1 MNILSQLLRWADSQL
16 STDLKRTSPTTAV
29 DNAETVAYWRNAL
42 ANSEYVSYPT
52 LPPSVNQP
60 VADKLVEY
68 QFSRPKEST
77 SGITIPILARAAWA
91 IIASRLT
98 DSDDV
103 VFCTTTSSTNAPVLV
118 RVKFSDDE
126 EVWKYLN
133 AVRQQELY
141 MVTPEQASLDENT
154 QRSSDPPRA
163 AAPQTLLIV
172 QHQENEKQDDDK
184 LNQFSTYGL
193 RIHLELTGSRINATA
208 AFDQRVVEPWLAIKL
223 LQRLEFVMQQL
234 SNASAELELKE
245 VSIVP
250 PLDVRQIWE
259 WNSEVPPVVERCIH
273 EVILEHA
280 VAQPD
285 APAVCAWDG
294 NLTYGK
300 LDFLSTQIAY
310 RLIGLGVGPEKVV
323 PLCSEKS
330 MWTVVAWLAILKAGG
345 AFVLLDPTLP
355 EGRIRSICKQVNA
368 VVGITSASCQS
379 RLSPFTRHTV
389 VLGKE
394 TPELQNNKPL
404 SQTPNAT
411 PTDAAY
417 IIFTSGSTGE
427 PKGCVIEHQAYCS
440 AAFGHGAVLGMSKDM
455 RALQFGSYNF
465 AGAIM
470 EMLMTLIYGGCICI
484 PSEEERASNLAQVI
498 GKLDANW
505 AFLTS
510 TVLSLLHPETA
521 PSLKTICV
529 GGEPIRSSQ
538 IREWAPKVHLRQ
550 TYGSAE
556 TAAVVA
562 SARLYASS
570 TVTSVGKATTAR
582 CWLVDP
588 VNVNQLVP
596 VGSPGE
602 VLFEGPVIGREYIGQ
617 PEKSSATFIDAPSW
631 RSEMGRRS
639 RSSRFYRT
647 GDLAAYR
654 SDGSIELLG
663 RKDTQVKLRGQ
674 RIELGEIEHQAR
686 LSSPDVKDVAVELT
700 TLNNGVNKGPQLI
713 GFLVIREAHA
723 QVNGGGSDNAE
734 HTRTVVQSVRARLE
748 TVLPH
753 YMIPSVF
760 VPISALPLT
769 ASGKTHRKKLR
780 EMGSAM
786 SKEELELLRMRAQ
799 MRQPTTLVEKQ
810 LQEIWAQVLK
820 IDMATIGLD
829 HSFFSLG
836 GDSITAMKVVGEA
849 RKRGMNL
856 MVPDIFRQD
865 TIAGLAHQQ
874 SLNAAKVSTET
885 SEAILVE
892 PTVKKSL
899 LDEIDSLGAGIHSTD
914 IADIYPLTSVQ
925 ETLVAASVACGKLA
939 DYFYLD
945 LDDDISISVLESG
958 CSRTLEKYPILRA
971 CFCQLQEK
979 LWQAILHQIT
989 PPLRVQEVSG
999 DIDESLREF
1008 CLNDGQSLS
1017 PTQPLAAFILL
1028 KHNVRGMRLVLRLSH
1043 AQYDAFSAP
1052 VVFQSLFNDHHELEN
1067 IPSFFRFMSH
1077 ASSRRPQSIKHWAN
1091 LLQGSE
1097 LTVIGPK
1104 LPRGNAQNP
1113 VPEMV
1118 AGKAQTGF
1126 LQRPEKIT
1134 AATLVRTAWAILLS
1148 RISGNSD
1155 VVYCQV
1161 VSGRNSAIPGVEKIV
1176 GCCLNIVPTRVVLSS
1191 SLTVGELVRAVQ
1203 EELLEMGEADTLGF
1217 RDIVE
1222 NCTDWPAA
1230 TNFESMIHHRDIDQ
1244 HPEIHTPTGISRMQ
1258 AFENPVT
1265 APCIFVVSYGRE
1277 DKVSVELFAN
1287 THIMTTETAD
1297 ALSSS
1302 LVHIIEKLVSS
1313 MDMPVQ
1319 SLLNDVE
1326 VVI

>member
-1 MNILSQLLRWADSQL
+1 MNILSQLIRWADSQL
-16 STDLKRTSPTTAV
+16 PAELKKTSPKTTV
-29 DNAETVAYWRNAL
+29 DDAETVAYWRQVL
-42 ANSEYVSYPT
+42 TNSDYAAYPT

-68 QFSRPKEST
+68 QFPRPNEPSPD
-77 SGITIPILARAAWA
+77 ITISILARAAWA
-91 IIASRLT
+91 IIVSRLT

-103 VFCTTTSSTNAPVLV
+103 LFCATSSTNAPAVVCVKLTDSQKV
-118 RVKFSDDE
+118 RE
-126 EVWKYLN
+126 YLN
-133 AVRQQELY
+133 AVRQQESY
-141 MVTPEQASLDENT
+141 MVTPEKGGFDEAT
-154 QRSSDPPRA
+154 M
-163 AAPQTLLIV
+163 PQTLLIV
-172 QHQENEKQDDDK
+172 QSQKNVKQDDDK
-184 LNQFSTYGL
+184 LHQFITYGL
-193 RIHLELTGSRINATA
+193 RIHLEVTGSRIDATA

-234 SNASAELELKE
+234 SDAISSAELKDIAIL
-245 VSIVP
+245 P
-250 PLDVRQIWE
+250 PLDMQQIWE

-273 EVILEHA
+273 EVILEHSS
-280 VAQPD
+280 AQPD

-294 NLTYGK
+294 NLTYSR
-300 LDFLSTQIAY
+300 LDALSNQLASQ
-310 RLIGLGVGPEKVV
+310 LIDLGIGPEKVV

-355 EGRIRSICKQVNA
+355 EGRIRSICQQVNA

-379 RLSPFTRHTV
+379 RLSPFTQHTV

-394 TPELQNNKPL
+394 SLGSQNQPTL
-404 SQTPNAT
+404 SQTRKVT
-411 PTDAAY
+411 PTNAAY

-484 PSEEERASNLAQVI
+484 PSEEDRASNLAQVI

-570 TVTSVGKATTAR
+570 AVTSVGKATTAR

-631 RSEMGRRS
+631 RSELGRRS
-639 RSSRFYRT
+639 KSSRFYRT

-686 LSSPDVKDVAVELT
+686 LSSSDVKDVAVELT
-700 TLNNGVNKGPQLI
+700 TLNNGINKGPQLI
-713 GFLVIREAHA
+713 GFLVIREKHA
-723 QVNGGGSDNAE
+723 KVNGGDLDNDE
-734 HTRTVVQSVRARLE
+734 HTRTVMQSVRARLE

-760 VPISALPLT
+760 VPIQALPLT

-780 EMGSAM
+780 EIGSAM
-786 SKEELELLRMRAQ
+786 SRKELELLRTRAQ
-799 MRQPTTLVEKQ
+799 MRPPTTLVEKR
-810 LQEIWAQVLK
+810 LQEIWSQILK
-820 IDMATIGLD
+820 IDMATIGID

-849 RKRGMNL
+849 RKFGINL

-874 SLNAAKVSTET
+874 SLNAAQVSAE
-885 SEAILVE
+885 SLEAVLVE
-892 PTVKKSL
+892 PTVKQAL
-899 LDEIDSLGAGIHSTD
+899 LEEIGSLGTGIHSTD

-925 ETLVAASVACGKLA
+925 ETLVVASVADGKPA

-945 LDDDISISVLESG
+945 LDDNISLSMLESG
-958 CSRTLEKYPILRA
+958 CSRILQRYPILRT
-971 CFCQLQEK
+971 CFFQLQGK
-979 LWQAILHQIT
+979 LWQAVLNQIS
-989 PPLRVQEVSG
+989 PPVRVQEVSG
-999 DIDESLREF
+999 DMDESLRDF
-1008 CLNDGQSLS
+1008 CLNDGGSLS

-1028 KHNVRGMRLVLRLSH
+1028 KNHARGMRLVLRMAH
-1043 AQYDAFSAP
+1043 AQYDAFSTP
-1052 VVFQSLFNDHHELEN
+1052 VVFESLFNDHHGLETT
-1067 IPSFFRFMSH
+1067 PSFFKFMSY
-1077 ASSRRPQSIKHWAN
+1077 ASSRRPQSIKYWAK
-1091 LLQGSE
+1091 LLQGSD
-1097 LTVIGPK
+1097 LTVISPK
-1104 LPRGNAQNP
+1104 LPPGNTQNP
-1113 VPEMV
+1113 VPEPV
-1118 AGKAQTGF
+1118 LGEAQTGF
-1126 LQRPEKIT
+1126 LQRPDKIT
-1134 AATLVRTAWAILLS
+1134 AATLVRTAWAVLLS
-1148 RISGNSD
+1148 RISGDSD
-1155 VVYCQV
+1155 IVYCQV
-1161 VSGRNSAIPGVEKIV
+1161 VSGRNSGIPGVERIV

-1191 SLTVGELVRAVQ
+1191 SPTVGELVCAVQ
-1203 EELLEMGEADTLGF
+1203 EQLLEMGEADTLGF

-1222 NCTDWPAA
+1222 NCTNWPAT

-1244 HPEIHTPTGISRMQ
+1244 HPEIQTPTGVSRMH
-1258 AFENPVT
+1258 AFENHMM
-1265 APCIFVVSYGRE
+1265 APCIFVVSYGRD
-1277 DKVSVELFAN
+1277 DKVRIELNAN
-1287 THIMTTETAD
+1287 THIMTTETAK
-1297 ALSSS
+1297 S
-1302 LVHIIEKLVSS
+1302 LADCLVRIIEKLVSS
-1313 MDMPVQ
+1313 MDVPVQ

-1326 VVI
+1326 VTI